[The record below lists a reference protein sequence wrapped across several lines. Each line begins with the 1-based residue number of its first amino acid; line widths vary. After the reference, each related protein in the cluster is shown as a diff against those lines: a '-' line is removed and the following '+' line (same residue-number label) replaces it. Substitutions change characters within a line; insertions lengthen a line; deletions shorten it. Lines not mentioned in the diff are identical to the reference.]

1 MPTYG
6 TKCGVYPANET
17 AGTEVSSTFE
27 GRHLTFLESE
37 LRHPD
42 NTGQEAADYVDKGD
56 PCVVG
61 REIVGVAFLDGIA
74 LTDQIS
80 LDSEGIWNLSVLAN
94 DDLGAVA
101 VVAGDALFINR
112 TTCIISKIAD
122 PAVNTPFG
130 YALGAITSGNTAIIA
145 VKVHFDPSGIDV
157 DDRIIVVSKS
167 GNDTYGKGSWCSPI
181 LTIARA
187 FALCTAT
194 RKDIYVLPGTYTEA
208 AELVWPSINDVTLKG
223 MSDQGQIII
232 NNATAAGAVIRIH
245 PTVAGV
251 EAAYIETLC
260 IESENQI
267 GLAIDDAHMVA
278 KLMIFLKG
286 VSIESDTG
294 DSVDVVHTSSEAI
307 RMYISDCD
315 FEELVDID
323 VANGGDRFR
332 FKDCELNGGITF
344 NAGAFAAEESFFNC
358 IMLATPAV
366 GQATQVLTYKNIL
379 LRAANQTYSD
389 LTPDVFMT

>member
-6 TKCGVYPANET
+6 TKFGVYPANET
-17 AGTEVSSTFE
+17 AGTEVSSTYE

-37 LRHPD
+37 LSHP
-42 NTGQEAADYVDKGD
+42 THVDTFVSKGD
-56 PCVVG
+56 PVVVG
-61 REIVGVAFLDGIA
+61 REIVGVSFAEA
-74 LTDQIS
+74 AAATDYVTI
-80 LDSEGIWNLSVLAN
+80 DTEGIWNLSVLAN
-94 DDLGAVA
+94 DDLGAVLVA
-101 VVAGDALFINR
+101 AGDALFINR

-130 YALGAITSGNTAIIA
+130 YALGAITSGNTAVIA
-145 VKVHFDPSGIDV
+145 VKVHFDPSGIDL
-157 DDRIIVVSKS
+157 DDSIIVVSKS
-167 GNDTYGKGSWCSPI
+167 GNDTYGKGSWCSPV
-181 LTIARA
+181 LTVTKA
-187 FALCTAT
+187 FTLVTAT
-194 RKDIYVLPGTYTEA
+194 RKFIYVLPGEYVEA

-223 MSDQGQIII
+223 LSDQGQVIIS
-232 NNATAAGAVIRIH
+232 NATATGAVLRIH

-251 EAAYIETLC
+251 EAAYIETIC
-260 IESENQI
+260 ISSDNQI

-278 KLMIFLKG
+278 KLMIFLKE

-294 DSVDVVHTSSEAI
+294 DSIDVVHTSTEAI
-307 RMYISDCD
+307 RMYIDGCD

-323 VANGGDRFR
+323 VFNGGDRFR

-344 NAGAFAAEESFFNC
+344 DAGAFAAEESFYNC

-366 GQATQVLTYKNIL
+366 GQATQVLTYKNVL